1 MDLLMMAIK
10 PEREKVEPELLTVEQ
25 VAQLT
30 TLGVRTIWSL
40 VSEGSFPR
48 PVKIGRATRWRRSQ
62 IMAWVDSLDENL

>member
-10 PEREKVEPELLTVEQ
+10 PDREKVEPELLTVEQ

-30 TLGVRTIWSL
+30 TLGVRTVWSL

>member
-1 MDLLMMAIK
+1 MDLLMMAGK

-30 TLGVRTIWSL
+30 TLGVRTVWSL

-62 IMAWVDSLDENL
+62 VMAWVDSLDENL

>member
-30 TLGVRTIWSL
+30 TLGVRTVWSL

-62 IMAWVDSLDENL
+62 VMAWVDSLDENL

>member
-1 MDLLMMAIK
+1 MDLLMTASK

-30 TLGVRTIWSL
+30 TLGVRTVWSL

-62 IMAWVDSLDENL
+62 VMAWVDSLDENL

>member
-1 MDLLMMAIK
+1 MDLLMMASK

-30 TLGVRTIWSL
+30 TLGVRTVWSL

-62 IMAWVDSLDENL
+62 VMAWVDSLDENL

>member
-30 TLGVRTIWSL
+30 TLGVRTVWSL

-62 IMAWVDSLDENL
+62 VMSWVDSLDENL